1 MKVDA
6 NFRRRAVADE
16 DVRRLNSTI
25 VSRLSKIDGIFRV
38 DDVARRVVFDQGTG
52 ESAEA
57 NLSPCLIQGIRG
69 GISYASR
76 RLGAIR
82 DHGTSDDFI
91 RLELDLDL
99 IDYLWFVADVFPAVV
114 EAFEAYRSTTETDED
129 QMVDDFEKIIEL
141 SRLEKKDILSR
152 DGVFRIQSVNYF
164 DDILCRR
171 AFGIGSKEVVAR
183 LEGHVYV
190 VREIGDGVFFITSD
204 KPVAGPETLIID
216 EKIKRILAGK

>member
-16 DVRRLNSTI
+16 DVRKLNSTI

-38 DDVARRVVFDQGTG
+38 DDVARRVGFDQGTG
-52 ESAEA
+52 ESAGT
-57 NLSPCLIQGIRG
+57 NLSPCLIQGVRG

-76 RLGAIR
+76 RLGAVR

-91 RLELDLDL
+91 QLELDLDL
-99 IDYLWFVADVFPAVV
+99 IDYLWLVTDVFPAIV
-114 EAFEAYRSTTETDED
+114 EAFGAYRSTIETDED

-164 DDILCRR
+164 DDILCKR
-171 AFGIGSKEVVAR
+171 AFGLGSKEVAAR
-183 LEGHVYV
+183 LEEHVYV

-216 EKIKRILAGK
+216 KKIKRLLAGR